1 MVLIMSLT
9 CRVGDAS
16 IGVASRGGDG
26 DSDRDRNR
34 GARLAEHRQS
44 KRRISMDGLT
54 PISSFGRSVCV
65 ALAGAAVDQVGDGV
79 DAAAQT
85 HGVGVCAGA
94 GMVQGGAGGV
104 EVAGFGVAFGE

>member
-1 MVLIMSLT
+1 MVLIMPLM
-9 CRVGDAS
+9 CGDSDVSTDIAS
-16 IGVASRGGDG
+16 TDGDG

-79 DAAAQT
+79 DAAA
-85 HGVGVCAGA
+85 
-94 GMVQGGAGGV
+94 
-104 EVAGFGVAFGE
+104 